1 MSDPTAPPKPAY
13 KPGDVLVVAAP
24 ASSGLPLNARAIVA
38 SVNKYDGVQH
48 KYDVTLTGGGAR
60 GSDVQFVRGVAE
72 GWLRSEGRIATA
84 KSCNVLPFGT
94 FARTAPRLLVPLFQR
109 RYCWVAEHWARLWR
123 DVALGTASALAPH
136 AIGRVTIARD
146 RKAVLVVDGQQ
157 RCTTMML
164 LLAAVRDEARAADAA
179 RADPLIA
186 AVDAILLHR
195 PKLRD
200 NGAAA
205 GAAEGPAALAL
216 EQASVGLESLDHASQ
231 VRLVPSREDRLRF
244 CALVLG
250 APFDRNAGA
259 SARRLSA
266 CYDHFRN
273 EARELVARQCGY
285 TDSGGG
291 SGAEAVSA
299 LASVVDAAL
308 RRVTVV
314 AFELQDGVALQTI
327 YDMLAQRER
336 ALTPQFSSYT
346 GQQMAE
352 SDLVRNLLLAQL
364 EESRRLAAYEEYWL
378 IMERAQGDGDAAV
391 LEAFLAGYLEER
403 RAEAPP
409 AKAAAPAASP
419 LLEGTRAAA
428 RARRRRRRGESVRG
442 GRRRRRRDGGG
453 RRGDGARGARA
464 AGGIEER
471 ATATTAAAPREAVAV
486 APPDLWA
493 PEAVLARAQ
502 AAQLRE

>member
-1 MSDPTAPPKPAY
+1 MSEPKPAY

-60 GSDVQFVRGVAE
+60 GSDVNYVKGVAE

-179 RADPLIA
+179 AAEPLGA

-205 GAAEGPAALAL
+205 GAAAEGPAALAL
-216 EQASVGLESLDHASQ
+216 EQASVGLESLEHASQ
-231 VRLVPSREDRLRF
+231 VRLVPSREDRLPF

-250 APFDRNAGA
+250 APFDREAGA
-259 SARRLSA
+259 SARRLCA

-273 EARELVARQCGY
+273 EARELVARQCGH
-285 TDSGGG
+285 DGSG
-291 SGAEAVSA
+291 SGAAGAEAISA

-314 AFELQDGVALQTI
+314 VFELQDGVALQTI

-364 EESRRLAAYEEYWL
+364 EEARRLAAYEEYWR
-378 IMERAQGDGDAAV
+378 IMERAQGDGDASV

-419 LLEGTRAAA
+419 LLEGYAALL
-428 RARRRRRRGESVRG
+428 RARG
-442 GRRRRRRDGGG
+442 GAGG
-453 RRGDGARGARA
+453 AANLYA
-464 AGGIEER
+464 AGGDGVDATVVDAEATGRAALALLAELKER
-471 ATATTAAAPREAVAV
+471 ATATAAAAPRVATAV

-493 PEAVLARAQ
+493 AEAVVARAQ